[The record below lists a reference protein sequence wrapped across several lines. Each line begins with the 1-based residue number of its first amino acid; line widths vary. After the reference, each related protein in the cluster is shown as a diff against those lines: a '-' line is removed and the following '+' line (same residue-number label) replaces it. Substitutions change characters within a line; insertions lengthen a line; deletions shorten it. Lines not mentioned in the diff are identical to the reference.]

1 MMNDHVLFYA
11 CHIQHPNFF
20 VLRLKFLE
28 ITLDRYFRYRSVYKP
43 DLVLAS
49 RHPQGDRERPLTSI

>member
-28 ITLDRYFRYRSVYKP
+28 KTLDRYFRSVYKP

>member
-1 MMNDHVLFYA
+1 MNDHVLFYA

-28 ITLDRYFRYRSVYKP
+28 ITLDTEAFIN
-43 DLVLAS
+43 L
-49 RHPQGDRERPLTSI
+49 I